1 MITYI
6 GALHVTHLVNTN
18 AFMLGGHSNSNQKN
32 AHAQKRARE
41 KEQLEPRLQCSLSA
55 RVWASL
61 SPERIKHAHPQ
72 KKTSTHTNI
81 PLLYNFAHTIQYE
94 RALSRFVV
102 CCVQFC
108 AQPAR
113 TNVCKTHP
121 LMITHTMR
129 AHTHPK
135 IARDVVVN
143 GLHVH
148 GGATCIC
155 VICYAV
161 SSLRRERIRNNN
173 INSY

>member
-6 GALHVTHLVNTN
+6 GALHVTYPVNTN

-41 KEQLEPRLQCSLSA
+41 KEQLEPRLLGSLSA
-55 RVWASL
+55 RFWASL
-61 SPERIKHAHPQ
+61 SPESIKHTHPQ
-72 KKTSTHTNI
+72 KKNMHT

-121 LMITHTMR
+121 LMITHTQC
-129 AHTHPK
+129 ALEQTHTRK
-135 IARDVVVN
+135 SLATSLSTVSTCTVVQ
-143 GLHVH
+143 HVF
-148 GGATCIC
+148 
-155 VICYAV
+155 V
-161 SSLRRERIRNNN
+161 
-173 INSY
+173 